1 MMAGS
6 EAKVAAR
13 EGGDGSVANVGV
25 LPVPLLPISNWGLK
39 LDIGNTGDTGNT
51 IPSALLRPHL
61 PPRGMS
67 DMCRRM
73 RVWRGVLMP

>member
-25 LPVPLLPISNWGLK
+25 SPVLPIPNWGLK
-39 LDIGNTGDTGNT
+39 LDIGNTGDTGNILTKWYT
-51 IPSALLRPHL
+51 IGP
-61 PPRGMS
+61 
-67 DMCRRM
+67 
-73 RVWRGVLMP
+73 